1 MPYKFVVPQE
11 SKAFK
16 DAPSVIMNGLN
27 RMTWAG
33 RKAVADDSFKDFN
46 ELLALGYFEKQ
57 KIGVNHS
64 SVAFP
69 YMTRRVPNVI

>member
-1 MPYKFVVPQE
+1 MPYKFVVPQD
-11 SKAFK
+11 SKAFQ
-16 DAPSVIMNGLN
+16 DAPGVIMNGLN

-33 RKAVADDSFKDFN
+33 RKAVTDGSFKDFN

-69 YMTRRVPNVI
+69 DMTRRVPDAI